1 MNLAIE
7 AVQAILKAEKEL
19 HTAKLHLKRINSPL
33 FKRIE
38 KTHNEL
44 IEFRQSYLNAMEAI
58 AKGEAYQHESN
69 HLDDKSSHTES

>member
-19 HTAKLHLKRINSPL
+19 NTAKLHLKRINSPL

-38 KTHNEL
+38 KAHNEL
-44 IEFRQSYLNAMEAI
+44 IEFRKVYLSSMEAI
-58 AKGEAYQHESN
+58 AKGEAYQHESI
-69 HLDDKSSHTES
+69 HFDDKSSHTE